1 VPIQERTGI
10 AVPPV
15 LERLVLGLLAKRPS
29 ERPPTAQDV
38 ATRLAAVEVE
48 PWTEAQAAL
57 WWKERA

>member
-1 VPIQERTGI
+1 
-10 AVPPV
+10 VPPV